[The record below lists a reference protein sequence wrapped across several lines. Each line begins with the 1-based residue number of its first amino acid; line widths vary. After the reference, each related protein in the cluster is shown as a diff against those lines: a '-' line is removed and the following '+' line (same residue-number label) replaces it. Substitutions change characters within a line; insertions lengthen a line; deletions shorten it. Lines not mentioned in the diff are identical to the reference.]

1 MTLREVWGTP
11 LSSDNMSTIWEG
23 LQCTLVLSLEAI
35 ALATVLGFLLCMAR
49 MSSSFLIRKLAT
61 GWLAIFRN
69 TPLLVQL
76 LFWYFGFPSLLP
88 ESLRNVLMIPT
99 EWNVLGTVWDSP
111 SWEFVSSLVGLT
123 LYTAAYIAEE
133 CRAGVATVSQ
143 GQWRAAQALGM
154 SLGQTWRS
162 VILPQ
167 ALRTMVSPLLG
178 QYMNVVKN
186 SSLAMAVGCAE
197 LMYSASSINDT
208 TQKTFQVFAIATAL
222 YIAIVLVFELINI
235 LLSACIKPLHGS
247 RS

>member
-1 MTLREVWGTP
+1 MTLRDIWGTP
-11 LSSDNMSTIWEG
+11 LSPDNMSTIWDG

-49 MSSSFLIRKLAT
+49 LSSFAWVRGLAA

-88 ESLRNVLMIPT
+88 ESLRNALMIPT
-99 EWNVLGTVWDSP
+99 EWNALGTVWESP

-133 CRAGVATVSQ
+133 CRAGVATVSK

-154 SLGQTWRS
+154 SPMQTWRC

-167 ALRTMVSPLLG
+167 ALRTMISPLMG

-197 LMYSASSINDT
+197 LMYSASSINDA

-222 YIAIVLVFELINI
+222 YIAIVLIFELINI
-235 LLSACIKPLHGS
+235 LLSACVKPLHGQ
-247 RS
+247 RN